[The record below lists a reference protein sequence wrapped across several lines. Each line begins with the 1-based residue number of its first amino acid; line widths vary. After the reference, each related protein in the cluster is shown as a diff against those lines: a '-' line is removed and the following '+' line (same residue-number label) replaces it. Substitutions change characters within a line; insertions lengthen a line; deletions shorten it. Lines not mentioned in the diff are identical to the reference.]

1 MSIVDVFDPAL
12 EDETSR
18 VYILFTIRI
27 STAISNVL
35 RLTIVG
41 FLYVDNFRYS
51 EGSIVCDFR
60 TVVNSTS
67 NATATVIKDTLI
79 SANGTERVN
88 NFTFGSV
95 AVAQR
100 VTQIEKDTDN
110 LYIIIGVC
118 VGAAFIILLLL
129 LVILVS
135 VRK

>member
-1 MSIVDVFDPAL
+1 M
-12 EDETSR
+12 
-18 VYILFTIRI
+18 
-27 STAISNVL
+27 
-35 RLTIVG
+35 
-41 FLYVDNFRYS
+41 
-51 EGSIVCDFR
+51 
-60 TVVNSTS
+60 VNSTS
-67 NATATVIKDTLI
+67 NATTTVIKDALI
-79 SANGTERVN
+79 SANGTERLN